1 MSLFTLTTPIQK
13 AAIGNVPF
21 VVTRTDDAIVAPAAN
36 EVALYAYLAD
46 ADDFRKGEI
55 YRGFDMLYRGWKSH
69 SYDPFDGV
77 GPNDVL
83 LAVPLNAPNIA
94 SRKITTDFTID
105 VVIVEGDVGLGIAA
119 EQDIVG
125 KDTLLVRSAF
135 DALRNYYLEEIG
147 KK

>member
-1 MSLFTLTTPIQK
+1 MSLFTLTTPIQL

-21 VVTRTDDAIVAPAAN
+21 VVTKTADAIVAPAAN
-36 EVALYAYLAD
+36 EVALYVYLAD
-46 ADDFRKGEI
+46 AADFRKGEI

-83 LAVPLNAPNIA
+83 LAVPLDAPVIA

-105 VVIVEGDVGLGIAA
+105 VVILSGDIGFGIAA
-119 EQDIVG
+119 EQDLVG
-125 KDTLLVRSAF
+125 QNTLQVRSAF
-135 DALRNYYLEEIG
+135 DALRNYYLESS
-147 KK
+147 K

>member
-1 MSLFTLTTPIQK
+1 MSLFTLTTPIQL

-21 VVTRTDDAIVAPAAN
+21 VVTRTADAIVAPAAN
-36 EVALYAYLAD
+36 EVALYVYLAD
-46 ADDFRKGEI
+46 SADFRKGEI

-83 LAVPLNAPNIA
+83 LAVPLDAPVIA

-105 VVIVEGDVGLGIAA
+105 VVILSGDIGFGIAA
-119 EQDIVG
+119 EQDLVG
-125 KDTLLVRSAF
+125 QNTLQVRSAF
-135 DALRNYYLEEIG
+135 DALRNYYLESS
-147 KK
+147 K

>member
-1 MSLFTLTTPIQK
+1 MSLFTISTPIQLS
-13 AAIGNVPF
+13 ATVGNVPH
-21 VVTRTDDAIVAPAAN
+21 VITETADVIIAPAAN
-36 EVALYAYLAD
+36 VVALYVYLAN

-55 YRGFDMLYRGWKSH
+55 YRGWDMLYRGWKSH

-83 LAVPLNAPNIA
+83 LAVPLDAPVIA

-105 VVIVEGDVGLGIAA
+105 VVIVEGDIGFGIAA

-125 KDTLLVRSAF
+125 QNTLQVRSAF
-135 DALRNYYLEEIG
+135 DALRNYYLETR
-147 KK
+147 K

>member
-1 MSLFTLTTPIQK
+1 MSLYTLTTPIQLSSG
-13 AAIGNVPF
+13 ANVPF
-21 VVTRTDDAIVAPAAN
+21 VVTRTNDAIVAPAAN
-36 EVALYAYLAD
+36 EVALYVYLLD

-55 YRGFDMLYRGWKSH
+55 YRGWDMLYRGWKSH

-83 LAVPLNAPNIA
+83 LAIPLNAPNIA

-105 VVIVEGDVGLGIAA
+105 VVIVAGDIGLGTAA

-125 KDTLLVRSAF
+125 KNILQVRSAF
-135 DALRNYYLEEIG
+135 DALRNYYLEKIG

>member
-1 MSLFTLTTPIQK
+1 MSLFTLTTPIQL

-21 VVTRTDDAIVAPAAN
+21 VVTETADAIVAPAAN
-36 EVALYAYLAD
+36 EVALYVYLAD

-69 SYDPFDGV
+69 AYDPFNGV

-83 LAVPLNAPNIA
+83 FAVPLNAPYVPF
-94 SRKITTDFTID
+94 RKITTDFTID
-105 VVIVEGDVGLGIAA
+105 VVILSGDIGFGIAA
-119 EQDIVG
+119 EQDLVG
-125 KDTLLVRSAF
+125 KNTLQVRSAF
-135 DALRNYYLEEIG
+135 DALRNYYLETIG